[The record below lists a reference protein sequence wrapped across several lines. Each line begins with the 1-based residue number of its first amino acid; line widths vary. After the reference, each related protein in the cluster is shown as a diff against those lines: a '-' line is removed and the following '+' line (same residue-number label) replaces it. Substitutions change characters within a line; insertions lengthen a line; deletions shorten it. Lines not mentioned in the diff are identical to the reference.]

1 MRVLLIALLLTLAP
15 GRLPAQQPELARAAE
30 QARRAWNAHDAKAL
44 VAESPRLLVQL
55 PGSDP
60 SVALGPEQAA
70 ALLSDYMV
78 QGGVTY
84 RILTDQLGSPRIV
97 TNTSNGAVVYEMDY
111 DEYGR
116 VTRETGTVPI
126 PFGFAGGLYDR
137 DTKLVRFGARD
148 YDPETG
154 RFTAKDPLSFEGG
167 DTNLYGYALGDPVNV
182 TDSTGMILDTLV
194 DIGFIAYDLYKIG
207 SSLAN
212 GCGVSGTDLLA
223 LGADVAGALIPFA
236 TGGGAAV
243 RAGRTAM
250 NAADAGRGG
259 AAAVRTGQAG
269 EAAVRAANNIGPL
282 TKTPISIN
290 GRTRIPDGLTPTT
303 LSEVKNVASQSYTQ
317 QLRDFAA
324 YAQQSGRTFDLY
336 VRPNTRLS
344 GPLQDA
350 IRNGTINLKFIP

>member
-1 MRVLLIALLLTLAP
+1 
-15 GRLPAQQPELARAAE
+15 
-30 QARRAWNAHDAKAL
+30 
-44 VAESPRLLVQL
+44 
-55 PGSDP
+55 
-60 SVALGPEQAA
+60 
-70 ALLSDYMV
+70 
-78 QGGVTY
+78 
-84 RILTDQLGSPRIV
+84 
-97 TNTSNGAVVYEMDY
+97 
-111 DEYGR
+111 
-116 VTRETGTVPI
+116 
-126 PFGFAGGLYDR
+126 
-137 DTKLVRFGARD
+137 
-148 YDPETG
+148 
-154 RFTAKDPLSFEGG
+154 
-167 DTNLYGYALGDPVNV
+167 
-182 TDSTGMILDTLV
+182 MILDTLI

-243 RAGRTAM
+243 RAGRAAA

-269 EAAVRAANNIGPL
+269 ENAVRAANNIGPL

-290 GRTRIPDGLTPTT
+290 GRTRIPDGLTPGT

-324 YAQQSGRTFDLY
+324 YAQQTGRSFDLY

-350 IRNGTINLKFIP
+350 IANGTINLKFIP